1 MPFVH
6 VCIIDKFVLLTWLLY
21 DLIIPVAKT
30 KVMFVDNTPI
40 NVNSMLIENEV
51 IQLTKISRFS
61 QLHTC

>member
-6 VCIIDKFVLLTWLLY
+6 VCIIDKFVLLTRLLY

-30 KVMFVDNTPI
+30 KVMFVDNTPV